1 MIVSYLA
8 LFFNNYTLE
17 SRLEQSV
24 IDMFVPWLKGLKAK
38 SNWKGQIVEVVD
50 EQGEK
55 YDPKEY
61 KLMVEKIKKMC

>member
-1 MIVSYLA
+1 
-8 LFFNNYTLE
+8 
-17 SRLEQSV
+17 
-24 IDMFVPWLKGLKAK
+24 MFVPWLKGLKAK
-38 SNWKGQIVEVVD
+38 SNWKGQIVEVID